1 MNKLR
6 IEFMLVNCRNESP
19 TAAVK
24 MNKEQREVEKQ
35 PQEETHTI
43 YAFLLEETMKN
54 KEPYQQ
60 VQTTHSRQQQI

>member
-24 MNKEQREVEKQ
+24 MNKDQREVEKQ
-35 PQEETHTI
+35 PQEETHTKSML
-43 YAFLLEETMKN
+43 LLEK
-54 KEPYQQ
+54 Q
-60 VQTTHSRQQQI
+60 